1 MEPRKSVLAV
11 MLLSALFVFRFPL
24 SAQVPRVSVHK
35 DNVPIKE
42 ILKTI
47 EKETDYAFFWNS
59 SDFDAGRKVS
69 VNVENAQVTD
79 IISRILP
86 DFFCKIDKGKIIIVR
101 KSSGNSGPERVASV
115 KKPVTLRGRI
125 LDDGNAPLP
134 GASVIIRID
143 GKNYGTTA
151 DADGVFTLNLPDT
164 PEEGSSLIASFIG
177 YIDRAIPFS
186 GKLEYEF
193 VLRQDEELLSESVV
207 VGYGRQEKINLT
219 GSVAAISSENL
230 TRRPVMRATASLSG
244 LASGVAVTQSS
255 GQPGS
260 DGATVRIRGIGTLN
274 NSSPLVLI
282 DGISGQLDGIN
293 PNDIESISILK
304 DAASSAIYGSR
315 AANGVILVTTKEG
328 SKDRISVS
336 YNGYVGFQ
344 SPTAMPDF
352 VSNLEYMENINK
364 AYANE
369 GKAPLYSE
377 RYISDWLR
385 YRKIDPDHYPD
396 NDWQKLLMTGSGFTQ
411 NHHISVSAGSKN
423 IKGFASFA
431 YQSQDGIMENFS
443 ANRFSLRA
451 NISANVTKW
460 LTAGL
465 LVDGRRSTTE
475 TPSYQSNMKSAINR
489 IPGIYTCILTD
500 GRWGTGYNQRNAL
513 ALGMDGGETTA
524 VSDNLR
530 ATFSIGFKPVKGL
543 GIDFKWTPN
552 ITDSYKKVMR
562 KTVAMYEPDLETP
575 AAEAPA
581 LSSLSQSDDKTT
593 MTTIQVLANYGHE
606 FRKGHKLDVLLGY
619 EQIDYR
625 TSGISLAREGFA
637 LPEYEVMD
645 AGSAENMSNGG
656 DASSWAL
663 LSGFARVN
671 WSYRSRYLLEANVRA
686 DGSSRFARGNRFGF
700 FPSFSA
706 GWRISEEPF
715 MKNAT
720 WLNNLKVRVS
730 WGRLGNQEIGTYPAY
745 ATIKFN
751 PSYVFGG
758 KPADGGYQAAY
769 ANSGI
774 SWESSE
780 TIDAGLDISLFGNR
794 LTASLDWYRKNTTDI
809 LLKLPI
815 PNITGLSEPYQ
826 NAGVVRNT
834 GWDLEIGHK
843 HSVKDFSYSISF
855 NLSDVY
861 NKVIDLKGTG
871 PIISGYTVIDEGYP
885 INSLYGYKSEGLFRN
900 RVELINHPSQ
910 RYFGNY
916 SLGDIKYVNVSDED
930 GTENVVNAY
939 DRTIIGNQI
948 PRLIFGLNFSAEWKW
963 LDLTLMFQGIGK
975 RDIILT
981 GDAVWAL
988 YNGGKMQT
996 WMRDNWSSDNPDASY
1011 PRLIASSSHNNYQYS
1026 DFWVYNAAF
1035 LRLKTAQL
1043 GFTFPEKW
1051 MSKIRVSNLRIYVTG
1066 DNILT
1071 LSALPKGWDP
1081 EMGSGAADIYPLTK
1095 TWLFGVQ
1102 LTF

>member
-1 MEPRKSVLAV
+1 MEQRKTVLAV
-11 MLLSALFVFRFPL
+11 LLLSVLIICHIPL
-24 SAQVPRVSVHK
+24 SAQVPRASVHK
-35 DNVPIKE
+35 ENVPVKE

-47 EKETDYAFFWNS
+47 EKATDYVFFWNAA
-59 SDFDAGRKVS
+59 DFDASRKVS
-69 VNVENAQVTD
+69 VNMENTPVTD
-79 IISRILP
+79 IISTILP
-86 DFFCKIDKGKIIIVR
+86 GFECRIDKGKIILVKAAGKNDAYQ
-101 KSSGNSGPERVASV
+101 KSSPVR
-115 KKPVTLRGRI
+115 KPVTLKGRI
-125 LDDGNAPLP
+125 LDDEQAPLP
-134 GASVIIRID
+134 GAAVVVRLD
-143 GKNYGTTA
+143 GRSYGTTA
-151 DADGVFTLNLPDT
+151 DVDGNFILDLPSE
-164 PEEGSSLIASFIG
+164 PEIGCPVTASFIG
-177 YIDRAIPFS
+177 YLDKTASYNGSNTF
-186 GKLEYEF
+186 EF
-193 VLRQDEELLSESVV
+193 ILRQDEELLSESVV

-219 GSVAAISSENL
+219 GSVAAISSDNL
-230 TRRPVMRATASLSG
+230 TRRPVMRATASLAG
-244 LASGVAVTQSS
+244 LASGVSVTQTS

-274 NSSPLVLI
+274 NSAPLVLI

-328 SKDRISVS
+328 TQDRISVT
-336 YNGYVGFQ
+336 YNGYAGFQ
-344 SPTAMPDF
+344 SPTALPDF
-352 VSNLEYMENINK
+352 VSNYEYMENINK

-377 RYISDWLR
+377 QYIADWLR

-411 NHHISVSAGSKN
+411 NHHISVSAGSKHF
-423 IKGFASFA
+423 KGFASFA

-443 ANRFSLRA
+443 ANRYSLRS
-451 NISANVTKW
+451 NISADVTKW

-475 TPSYQSNMKSAINR
+475 SPSYQSNMKSAINR

-513 ALGMDGGETTA
+513 ALGMDGGLTTA

-530 ATFSIGFKPVKGL
+530 ATFSVGFKPVKGL
-543 GIDFKWTPN
+543 DIDFKWTPN
-552 ITDSYKKVMR
+552 LTNSYKKVMR
-562 KTVAMYEPDLETP
+562 KTVAMYEPDLESP

-593 MTTIQVLANYGHE
+593 MTTLQVIANYSKE
-606 FRKGHKLDVLLGY
+606 FRRGHKLNILAGY
-619 EQIDYR
+619 EQIDYQ
-625 TSGISLAREGFA
+625 TKGISLAREGFI

-686 DGSSRFARGNRFGF
+686 DGSSRFAKGNRYGV

-715 MKNAT
+715 LRNAG
-720 WLNNLKVRVS
+720 WLNNLKIRVS
-730 WGRLGNQEIGTYPAY
+730 WGLLGNQEIGTYPAY

-751 PSYVFGG
+751 PSYAFGG
-758 KPADGGYQAAY
+758 KPADGGYQTAY

-780 TIDAGLDISLFGNR
+780 TVDAGIDLSLFGNK
-794 LTASLDWYRKNTTDI
+794 LTASFDWYRKNTTDI

-815 PNITGLSEPYQ
+815 PNITGLTEPYQ

-843 HSVKDFSYSISF
+843 NSVKDFSYSISF

-861 NKVIDLKGTG
+861 NKVIDLKGAG

-885 INSLYGYKSEGLFRN
+885 INSLYGYKSDGLFRN

-910 RYFGNY
+910 KYFGNY
-916 SLGDIKYVNVSDED
+916 SLGDIRYVNVSDED
-930 GTENVVNAY
+930 GTENVINAY

-963 LDLTLMFQGIGK
+963 FDLSLMFQGIGK

-996 WMRDNWSSDNPDASY
+996 WMKDNWSVDNPDASY

-1043 GFTFPEKW
+1043 GFSFPEKW
-1051 MSKIRVSNLRIYVTG
+1051 VSRMRISNLRIYVTG

-1071 LSALPKGWDP
+1071 LSSLPKGWDP

-1095 TWLFGVQ
+1095 TWLFGLQ